1 MAGLSANPTIELDN
15 IQGVPAR
22 ETVITQLKR
31 WHAIPKLILT
41 ICITSEL
48 ITTMQLTYLL
58 SFKLIQLNFFFKY
71 NLFII
76 KIILLFS

>member
-41 ICITSEL
+41 SEL